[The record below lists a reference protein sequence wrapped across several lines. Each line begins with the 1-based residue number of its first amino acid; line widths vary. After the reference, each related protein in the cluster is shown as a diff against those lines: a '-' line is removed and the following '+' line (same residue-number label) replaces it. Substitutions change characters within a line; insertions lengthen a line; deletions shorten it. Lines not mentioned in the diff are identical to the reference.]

1 MFKNITTGGMKLIM
15 SAAVIACVAVMVLS
29 AAAASSMYL
38 PKEDEF
44 TSTLG
49 KNLSTLCKNSG
60 HSLSAT
66 QLAIIENAEIKAIE
80 YKTDSDGNRLFSA
93 KIRLMAP
100 EENAGRYSDTEPL
113 EYLKTNAAGM
123 FTGSA
128 EEIEILG
135 LCSGGEG
142 DLLPAVD
149 VETLGKIAD
158 AAERAWKNEQL
169 TSSRN
174 FEYALTD
181 LIIPEPF
188 EDRKIGEGKEYTSAY
203 TGWLDRCSSR
213 FASEGLTVSKDG
225 KQSSDSADIREAMEQ
240 VITPYLCSV
249 RNVSL
254 KSSEDK
260 NGFITLS
267 FDSLDV
273 VGTLSSAKKPSVAAL
288 NKLCGVY
295 SDERALKVTVN
306 IDIVDLLDSGD
317 SMSLPFFNIIRA
329 ITRYGSSIG
338 ASVAKVKIPESSQV
352 IAGKSNGQW
361 PIEFKRN
368 KGDGN
373 IILDVIQIADSG
385 EEVPVLKVFL
395 TDGGK
400 ITVCLKQ
407 GRYRLNLAV
416 GSTYYGG
423 KELFGA
429 NGIYMKDTK
438 NIYTLPSTDL
448 KSVIVEKQPG
458 ESLKFTDYLLGQG
471 IDPSLIDK
479 SAF

>member
-1 MFKNITTGGMKLIM
+1 MRKQ
-15 SAAVIACVAVMVLS
+15 LS
-29 AAAASSMYL
+29 V
-38 PKEDEF
+38 
-44 TSTLG
+44 
-49 KNLSTLCKNSG
+49 
-60 HSLSAT
+60 
-66 QLAIIENAEIKAIE
+66 
-80 YKTDSDGNRLFSA
+80 
-93 KIRLMAP
+93 
-100 EENAGRYSDTEPL
+100 
-113 EYLKTNAAGM
+113 
-123 FTGSA
+123 
-128 EEIEILG
+128 ILG

-329 ITRYGSSIG
+329 ITRYGSPSALLSPRSRYRSPPRSLRENPTVSG
-338 ASVAKVKIPESSQV
+338 LSNSSGTRATEILFLTSYRSPIRV
-352 IAGKSNGQW
+352 RKCRFSRYFSLTEGKSRYASNRAG
-361 PIEFKRN
+361 
-368 KGDGN
+368 
-373 IILDVIQIADSG
+373 
-385 EEVPVLKVFL
+385 
-395 TDGGK
+395 
-400 ITVCLKQ
+400 TV
-407 GRYRLNLAV
+407 
-416 GSTYYGG
+416 
-423 KELFGA
+423 
-429 NGIYMKDTK
+429 
-438 NIYTLPSTDL
+438 
-448 KSVIVEKQPG
+448 
-458 ESLKFTDYLLGQG
+458 
-471 IDPSLIDK
+471 
-479 SAF
+479 